1 MRTLPAQDASDII
14 PPDYHQLVTPSWIKR
29 QPSLMHLPSIFGR
42 PANCNIYLMADDK
55 EGLLL

>member
-42 PANCNIYLMADDK
+42 PANCNIYLMA
-55 EGLLL
+55 ENFF